1 VTERSRVVVM
11 GATAERPPPGIHVVE
26 EVVDLAYAANAEELP
41 AGLEGADV
49 LFAWRPSRE
58 LLEPAWESAGSLE
71 WIQSASAGVDG
82 LVFPA
87 MVEHDVV
94 LTNARGVFDDA
105 LAEYVVGLLLLFAKD
120 LRGVLEQ
127 QRRHEWRSADTE
139 TLEGKRLLVVG
150 AGPIGRAIGR
160 SARTFRMLVRGIGR
174 TSRPGDAVFGTVMG
188 TDELLDGL
196 RWADYVVD
204 ILPGTPR
211 TERLFDREAFSAM
224 NPWARFVNVGRGS
237 TVDQDALVDALR
249 SGGISAAALDV
260 FEDEP
265 LPSDS
270 PLWDLPNAVVSP
282 HVAGNFAGWREA
294 LVELFVENL
303 ERYLTGNPLR
313 NVVDKAL
320 GFVP

>member
-1 VTERSRVVVM
+1 MTERSRVVVM
-11 GATAERPPPGIHVVE
+11 GGTAERPPPGIHVVE
-26 EVVDLAYAANAEELP
+26 EVVDLAYAATVEEVS
-41 AGLEGADV
+41 AALEGADV
-49 LFAWRPSRE
+49 LFAWRPSRD
-58 LLEPAWESAGSLE
+58 LLEPAWGSAGSLK
-71 WIQSASAGVDG
+71 WIQAASAGVDG

-105 LAEYVVGLLLLFAKD
+105 IAEYVMGLLLLWAKD

-127 QRRHEWRSADTE
+127 QRRHEWRRADTE

-150 AGPIGRAIGR
+150 AGPIGRAIGK
-160 SARTFRMLVRGIGR
+160 AAKTFHVLVRGIGR

-188 TDELLDGL
+188 VDELSDGL
-196 RWADYVVD
+196 GWADYVVD
-204 ILPGTPR
+204 ALPATPR
-211 TERLFDREAFSAM
+211 TERLFDREAFAAM
-224 NPWARFVNVGRGS
+224 NPWARFVNIGRGS
-237 TVDQDALVDALR
+237 TVDEDALIEALR
-249 SGGISAAALDV
+249 SGGISEAALDV
-260 FEDEP
+260 FEGEP
-265 LPSDS
+265 LPPES
-270 PLWDLPNAVVSP
+270 PLWDLPNAIVSP

-303 ERYLTGNPLR
+303 ERYLTGNPLL